1 MKPSDSKKASK
12 RLDDDVRQRVLD
24 LRRSHSLSQ
33 VAALTGLPLGTVKT
47 LCSRSGA
54 FRDNPVHRAMF
65 TLPPIKESL
74 NRDVSVPELP
84 PQQTVTGDR
93 EIDAVLWLHAV
104 IRTGRPELI
113 EKAMAAAKKIKT
125 PLKDL
130 EKRYGDFVVKA
141 NPGNWVAAF
150 SSIGFADLE
159 DIAERAVQKLA
170 RQQEARGRFGT
181 DDELF
186 APTPAEQFCEEA
198 LAGVSMGKL
207 GIFLDEKQVDS
218 ILVKRL
224 AVLPHT
230 LADCLH
236 ELNYWS
242 HLYWLR
248 SAMGGGDASAQAQA
262 REDFAF
268 RRMAFIR
275 PSSPAEAVA
284 VFRYI
289 AEQERM
295 DRSETTAILL
305 NLMGAAGTKT

>member
-1 MKPSDSKKASK
+1 M
-12 RLDDDVRQRVLD
+12 RQRVLD

-33 VAALTGLPLGTVKT
+33 VAGLTGLPLGTVKT

-54 FRDNPVHRAMF
+54 FRCNPVHRAMF

-74 NRDVSVPELP
+74 NRDLSVPELP
-84 PQQTVTGDR
+84 QQQTVTGDK
-93 EIDAVLWLHAV
+93 EVDAVLWLHTV
-104 IRTGRPELI
+104 IRTGHPALI
-113 EKAMAAAKKIKT
+113 EKAMLAAKKIKT

-130 EKRYGDFVVKA
+130 EKRYGDLVVKA
-141 NPGNWVAAF
+141 NPGNWVAAL
-150 SSIGFADLE
+150 SSFGFADLE
-159 DIAERAVQKLA
+159 NMAKRAVEKLA

-186 APTPAEQFCEEA
+186 ANTPAEQFCEDV
-198 LAGVSMGKL
+198 LAGVSMDKL
-207 GIFLDEKQVDS
+207 GLFLDEKQVDS
-218 ILVKRL
+218 ILMKHP

-242 HLYWLR
+242 QLYWLR
-248 SAMGGGDASAQAQA
+248 SAMGGGDGSAEAQA
-262 REDFAF
+262 RENFVF
-268 RRMAFIR
+268 GRMAFIR

-305 NLMGAAGTKT
+305 NLMGARI